1 MWGLQKEEAMNDNSV
16 RQSLEAFRD
25 RVGARIKERMSR
37 PTLTEGLQEQNEQQA
52 ERKSAWTGE
61 FKAERATYV
70 IMAISAVFT
79 AILGLILGLAPT
91 LITNPDGS
99 TMINFHDDFLHVAI
113 AIIYAVAF
121 ITVTEGGFIVAK
133 NKFHTREEGNVTQHG
148 TMIAMMI
155 LAGISIIG
163 TGWAGGSIGASVL
176 GFLTD
181 FKEIPHS
188 AQKWVV
194 GVIPALLAIYAYFLT
209 AYRLSSEEDKSKR
222 LSAQMKRKQQLDH
235 RLQMDMADLEAEEM
249 MMLAET
255 KSYLEAVERGVLS
268 AGEAAAARKAGK
280 TLRQLEKEKGKDLD
294 GDNQIGEMKPRPGI
308 WVPEEEYQK
317 LKQTYPNIPGVFL
330 PDNELIAQ
338 EENKRTNGRNP

>member
-1 MWGLQKEEAMNDNSV
+1 MNETNV

-25 RVGARIKERMSR
+25 KVGARIKERMSR

-52 ERKSAWTGE
+52 ERKSAWAGE
-61 FKAERATYV
+61 WKAERATYV

-79 AILGLILGLAPT
+79 AILGLMLGLAPN
-91 LITNPDGS
+91 LVTNPDGS
-99 TMINFHDDFLHVAI
+99 TEINFHTDFLHVVI
-113 AIIYAVAF
+113 AVIYAVAF
-121 ITVTEGGFIVAK
+121 VTVTEGGFIVAK
-133 NKFHTREEGNVTQHG
+133 NKFHAREEGNGTQHG

-181 FKEIPHS
+181 FREIPHS

-194 GVIPALLAIYAYFLT
+194 GIVPALLATYAYFLT
-209 AYRLSSEEDKSKR
+209 AYRLSSGEDKSKR
-222 LSAQMKRKQQLDH
+222 LTAQMKRKQQLDH

-255 KSYLEAVERGVLS
+255 KAYLEAVERGVLS
-268 AGEAAAARKAGK
+268 AGEAKAARKAGK
-280 TLRQLEKEKGKDLD
+280 TLRQLEAEKGEDLNND
-294 GDNQIGEMKPRPGI
+294 GKIEPALP
-308 WVPEEEYQK
+308 VPV
-317 LKQTYPNIPGVFL
+317 N
-330 PDNELIAQ
+330 
-338 EENKRTNGRNP
+338 RTNGRNP